1 MAIYTSTRERSNTSS
16 GVFATI
22 YINSL
27 TAQSQVRIQGQVIL
41 ELTGT
46 KTSHPATNIPVYILD
61 STGATLTSFNI
72 YSPSGWSSGSTYP
85 HNFDVSFNN
94 TISGYNGSLIFQIKN
109 SSETLSWV
117 YPYRPVIKSVSWS
130 GYSGSGLSGPDTP
143 GFDWGNNDYTPSITY
158 PSNPSSFTT
167 STGVT
172 KFKSGTLV
180 TLKWGQPST
189 FGSFSDNYYYE
200 LVANGKTLYK
210 GKGTTFTVTINS
222 STVYT
227 IYCKS
232 GTGIT
237 SGSGRQLSLIVPDNI
252 GVANIIGVGKSNSNP
267 GFSPIGINEDILIS
281 WEKPNTPNNNL
292 VKNYSIYFNDV
303 LIASKVSG
311 TSYTLKNYNL
321 TEQSYKV
328 TVQAYDEVGNYT
340 TSKPCYLYT
349 VNPSFN
355 YGPRGETSVLLDKS
369 RINWGEL
376 KTGSLDNS
384 LLNIKYTLK
393 YLPTSTVTV
402 ATIEET
408 DNYLLIE
415 EDLIDTFYS
424 WNTLESGIKD
434 GDLVSLKVIGTIYK
448 DNIKIISTEI
458 TSDDEERLFKGK
470 LPSKFNK
477 IIFSI
482 PKGQYYGDSSPMEII
497 YNINETAEGGNWQK
511 GFENTIY
518 NFTDYL
524 QIDCYFNKDNW
535 EKSSEYIDAVQLKW
549 KKGLY
554 SGEIINK
561 NLNEENKSF
570 SIILSKENNMELF
583 SQSNEPINFEIY
595 SLYETKKS
603 DNSGSG
609 IYIFSDSASL
619 SFKEPT
625 KFVRA
630 KLPQIYNNGTSIPSL
645 NSNMVRNVDFF
656 KKEINSTAANNNIWE
671 KDYQLS
677 DLRANNV
684 VSNVPVIGFKIY
696 ATKDLEN
703 YKEKGSI
710 VNISNYLKQTNGEVS
725 FHSDKFFKF
734 SLPLIKSEETS
745 ATSSTEG
752 FVGFYPQILNDDN
765 YLKQMFGNIS
775 SLQTLSTVE
784 TFYYVVAAIDA
795 LKQESIINYI
805 LPVTYDFR
813 LAAEFQEG
821 TTPVLI
827 NSGFTSVTVNEKTG
841 YLFHGQTDTFDWITF
856 EWYPAFNKNDYLLNP
871 SNYEEVNG
879 IYYLKPEAEDKNSYT
894 LYKWVDGEYR
904 SKRLIAGIDFKAVTD
919 ESLGVGV
926 KKYIAKYAMNLKDNK
941 VSEYFNLTLM
951 PSYIDKYKEE
961 KMATPIKTL
970 NPIEEV
976 IKHETEEVIEYEKKI
991 AYFHLSRFTP
1001 MKVSIGSEIS
1011 RIDQTEF
1018 IVNLN
1023 ANDWGI
1029 LTGEEINNISSKMI
1043 LRNSSIKADSGD
1055 ALQGILSNNQGSFEL
1070 EVIPT
1075 YGADQIVYN
1084 FKGHASKIYDN
1095 MPFSSETI
1103 ITITIN
1109 RFSEKDYTISK
1120 SGTSS
1125 ITTTYNYYI
1134 PANFSTLSLR
1144 KNKVGIN
1151 YSNLTNTEEAL
1162 YVVAKDRIDSGNDV
1176 GNVAV
1181 YGNTYPHVFSIQ
1193 GNLDT
1198 KMPSFSKET
1207 GEALTTLQ
1215 EASIYMGFYTVNN
1228 ESKPYRVGSFGIE
1241 EGQPYFVYKGKYY
1254 SDTTRGK
1261 NNCEK
1266 CYDNKDYFEKISIRN
1281 LPVPPGTM
1289 VLYPKININSLI
1301 NLNTT
1306 WYVCDGTQ
1314 TVTLRNNAN
1323 LIKAIFP
1330 KTEWEGKL
1338 ETDAFI
1344 IPFREPVGKVS
1355 TGEPIY
1361 NEDGQIIG
1369 HQEIDLRDEYCYI
1382 IKGDA

>member
-41 ELTGT
+41 ELTG
-46 KTSHPATNIPVYILD
+46 KNTSHPAANIPVYILD
-61 STGATLTSFNI
+61 STGATLTSFTI
-72 YSPSGWSSGSTYP
+72 YSSSGWLSGSNYT

-94 TISGYNGSLIFQIKN
+94 TISGYNGSLTFQIKN

-180 TLKWGQPST
+180 ILKWGQPST

-311 TSYTLKNYNL
+311 ISYTLKNYNL

-393 YLPTSTVTV
+393 YLPTSTATV

-448 DNIKIISTEI
+448 DNIEIISTEI

-595 SLYETKKS
+595 SLYETRKS

-677 DLRANNV
+677 DLRANNI

-752 FVGFYPQILNDDN
+752 FVDFYPQILNDDN

-976 IKHETEEVIEYEKKI
+976 IKHETGEVIEYEKKI

-1070 EVIPT
+1070 EVTPT
-1075 YGADQIVYN
+1075 YGTDQIVYD

-1261 NNCEK
+1261 NDCEK

-1330 KTEWEGKL
+1330 RTEWEGKS
-1338 ETDAFI
+1338 EIYEFT
-1344 IPFREPVGKVS
+1344 IPRRDPVGKIS
-1355 TGEPIY
+1355 TEPIY
-1361 NEDGQIIG
+1361 NKDGQIIG
-1369 HQEIDLRDEYCYI
+1369 YQEINLSKEYCYI

>member
-16 GVFATI
+16 GVFATV

-143 GFDWGNNDYTPSITY
+143 SFDWGNNDYTPSITY

-393 YLPTSTVTV
+393 YLPTSTATV

-448 DNIKIISTEI
+448 DNIEIISTEI

-696 ATKDLEN
+696 VTKDLEN

-725 FHSDKFFKF
+725 FHSDKFFEF

-765 YLKQMFGNIS
+765 YLKQIFGNIS

-871 SNYEEVNG
+871 SNYEEFNG

-976 IKHETEEVIEYEKKI
+976 IKHETGEVIEYEKKI

-1023 ANDWGI
+1023 AKDWGI

-1043 LRNSSIKADSGD
+1043 LRNSSIKADDGD

-1070 EVIPT
+1070 EVTPT
-1075 YGADQIVYN
+1075 YGADQIVYD
-1084 FKGHASKIYDN
+1084 FEGHAPKIYDN

-1207 GEALTTLQ
+1207 GEALKTLQ

-1254 SDTTRGK
+1254 SDTAIGK

-1338 ETDAFI
+1338 ETYEFT
-1344 IPFREPVGKVS
+1344 IPRREPVGKVS
-1355 TGEPIY
+1355 TEPIY
-1361 NEDGQIIG
+1361 NEDGQIISY
-1369 HQEIDLRDEYCYI
+1369 QEMDLRNEYCYI

>member
-16 GVFATI
+16 GVFATV

-210 GKGTTFTVTINS
+210 GKGATFTVTINS

-393 YLPTSTVTV
+393 YLPTSTATV

-448 DNIKIISTEI
+448 DNIEIISTEI

-696 ATKDLEN
+696 VTKDLEN

-725 FHSDKFFKF
+725 FHSDKFFEF

-976 IKHETEEVIEYEKKI
+976 IKHETGEVIEYEKKI

-1070 EVIPT
+1070 EVTPT
-1075 YGADQIVYN
+1075 YGADQIVYD

-1330 KTEWEGKL
+1330 KTDWEGKS
-1338 ETDAFI
+1338 EIYEFT
-1344 IPFREPVGKVS
+1344 IPRRDPVGKIS
-1355 TGEPIY
+1355 TEPMY

-1369 HQEIDLRDEYCYI
+1369 HQEINLSKEYCYI